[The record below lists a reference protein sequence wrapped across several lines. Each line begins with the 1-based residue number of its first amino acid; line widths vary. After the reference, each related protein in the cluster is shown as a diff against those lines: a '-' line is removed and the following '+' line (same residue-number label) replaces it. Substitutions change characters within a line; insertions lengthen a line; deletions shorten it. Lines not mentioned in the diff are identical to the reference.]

1 MKSANPNQLDPLFV
15 IFEQHL
21 LNFQDADTDRK
32 SFVKKVVQD
41 YLNYLRKN
49 QIAIP
54 LLLEPYIVDEISE
67 QVNKMLVKKIYGCL
81 TIDEYQRAQPATKKR
96 QAKAQY
102 RRIQSS
108 KTK

>member
-1 MKSANPNQLDPLFV
+1 MNSSNPNQLDPLFV

-21 LNFQDADTDRK
+21 LNFQEADTDRK
-32 SFVKKVVQD
+32 SFIKKVVQD
-41 YLNYLRKN
+41 YLKYLRKN

-54 LLLEPYIVDEISE
+54 VLLEPYIVDEISE

-81 TIDEYQRAQPATKKR
+81 TIDEYQRSQPATKKR
-96 QAKAQY
+96 QVKVQY

-108 KTK
+108 KAK